1 MGLAD
6 QADRRK
12 IMSIKDEI
20 LKAQE
25 KVKKDQERVKEL
37 KRKLVM
43 EQDAEIVRIVRESN
57 LSIEDLRELLGTET
71 KVKVESEELENE

>member
-1 MGLAD
+1 
-6 QADRRK
+6 
-12 IMSIKDEI
+12 MSIKDEI

-57 LSIEDLRELLGTET
+57 LSIEDLRDLLGTET
-71 KVKVESEELENE
+71 KVKVESEELEDE

>member
-1 MGLAD
+1 
-6 QADRRK
+6 
-12 IMSIKDEI
+12 MSIKDEI

>member
-1 MGLAD
+1 
-6 QADRRK
+6 
-12 IMSIKDEI
+12 MSIKDEI

-57 LSIEDLRELLGTET
+57 LSIEDLRDLLGTET

>member
-1 MGLAD
+1 
-6 QADRRK
+6 
-12 IMSIKDEI
+12 MSIKDEI

-37 KRKLVM
+37 KKKLVM

-57 LSIEDLRELLGTET
+57 LSIEDLRDLLGTET
-71 KVKVESEELENE
+71 KVKVESEELEDE